1 MLNDCNVYVVH
12 MHQPTI
18 SQSHPMCIFL
28 FVGEF
33 HPFIHLK
40 YYYFFLSTILPLA
53 LREEV
58 IVSHSTWLYQGRTL
72 IFAFT
77 LQHEYSIWWM
87 PSWSV
92 WLFSPFSFHLCTK
105 LMVTIWL
112 FSFGWFC
119 WSCPL
124 VSTHRSWG
132 SSTTSFP
139 SLSSSMAMLHHQ
151 PHQWSQHQAQLRHKG
166 KQGMP
171 AADIAAYGGQWIWQ
185 QPSQSWPR
193 WQKPCWELVGGKI
206 RDRNQ

>member
-1 MLNDCNVYVVH
+1 MQKWKLSWSEMEIKLVQYTSMSMLNDCNVYVVH

-112 FSFGWFC
+112 FSLEWFC

-139 SLSSSMAMLHHQ
+139 SPSSSMAMLHHQ
-151 PHQWSQHQAQLRHKG
+151 PHQWSQHQA
-166 KQGMP
+166 
-171 AADIAAYGGQWIWQ
+171 
-185 QPSQSWPR
+185 
-193 WQKPCWELVGGKI
+193 
-206 RDRNQ
+206 

>member
-112 FSFGWFC
+112 FSFEWFC
-119 WSCPL
+119 WSFPL
-124 VSTHRSWG
+124 VNSQVLRFFHHLFSQPLIQHGHVAPPAPPVKPASGTAQTQGKARDACCRY
-132 SSTTSFP
+132 SSIWRTVNLTAAISE
-139 SLSSSMAMLHHQ
+139 LAKMTKTMLRACG
-151 PHQWSQHQAQLRHKG
+151 WK
-166 KQGMP
+166 
-171 AADIAAYGGQWIWQ
+171 
-185 QPSQSWPR
+185 
-193 WQKPCWELVGGKI
+193 
-206 RDRNQ
+206 N